1 MPRRR
6 DVNVQADGFPRA
18 GGSLAG
24 QPVEAKP
31 HFSKAK
37 QISVLAQLAVLS
49 SMSMADLREKW
60 RALTGSDPPPY
71 GRSMLI
77 GRLAYRIQEVA
88 FGGLKPA
95 TMERLEALA
104 RQIDRAA
111 KRGSAV
117 KPRVP
122 RNRPVI
128 GTRLIREWRGVEH
141 CVTVREDGFEYQG
154 RPYKSL
160 SAIARAIAGSRWNG
174 WAFFGL
180 RSPAASAGESRNG
193 R

>member
-6 DVNVQADGFPRA
+6 NVNGFGHASAESGRV
-18 GGSLAG
+18 G
-24 QPVEAKP
+24 E
-31 HFSKAK
+31 KAK
-37 QISVLAQLAVLS
+37 HQSVLAQLAALP

-60 RALTGSDPPPY
+60 RSLTGSDPPF
-71 GRSMLI
+71 GRAMLI

-88 FGGLKPA
+88 FGGLKPVTVA
-95 TMERLEALA
+95 RLDALA

-111 KRGSAV
+111 KSGRKV
-117 KPRVP
+117 RPRAT
-122 RNRPVI
+122 RDRPVI

-141 CVTVREDGFEYQG
+141 CVTVRQDGYEYQG

-180 RSPAASAGESRNG
+180 RSSGAGEAG
-193 R
+193 ADQ